1 MVGEGFKDKRS
12 DLQLINFLKACEER
26 RSSATMKSLVTPTML
41 CIALFI
47 IKLDAAP
54 VLPSGHEADDEFEA
68 VGRQQSD
75 EMGKTFL
82 NAFSKVL
89 TAANDRIGRG
99 SQIQSNNERKV
110 LNLLG
115 NLGSALQKKANPE
128 DNITQTFLS
137 LFNTLV
143 SGAKDGN
150 GGGQEAHVDTTAKRF
165 DQIMLES
172 MDENAAMME
181 ADADLTD
188 EAKMQ
193 AFGAILGTIATGV
206 LGSLATNVANRF
218 FSGNQCS

>member
-1 MVGEGFKDKRS
+1 
-12 DLQLINFLKACEER
+12 
-26 RSSATMKSLVTPTML
+26 MKSLITPMVL

-54 VLPSGHEADDEFEA
+54 VLPSGHEADHEFEA

-75 EMGKTFL
+75 EMRKTFL
-82 NAFSKVL
+82 NAFSEIL
-89 TAANDRIGRG
+89 NDRIGRG
-99 SQIQSNNERKV
+99 SQIQSNNEQKV

-115 NLGSALQKKANPE
+115 NLGSALQKKVNPK
-128 DNITQTFLS
+128 DDIAQTFLS

-150 GGGQEAHVDTTAKRF
+150 GGGQEAHVDTTSKRF
-165 DQIMLES
+165 DQIVPES

-181 ADADLTD
+181 ADTDLTD

-193 AFGAILGTIATGV
+193 VFGAILGTIAKGV